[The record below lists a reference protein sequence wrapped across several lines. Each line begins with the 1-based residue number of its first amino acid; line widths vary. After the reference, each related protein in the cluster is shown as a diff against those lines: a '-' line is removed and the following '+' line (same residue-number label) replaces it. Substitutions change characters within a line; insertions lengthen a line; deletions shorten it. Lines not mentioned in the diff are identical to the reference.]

1 MVHINPP
8 HLHCHQPWMGPWEGI
23 LTALLLPF
31 SPPLPLQP
39 HLCIQQMM
47 SLTSVAFQCPSDKI
61 RLPSR
66 SCMVWPPASAPTSFS
81 SKKLSTSFS
90 FFHLQHLCL
99 PLLPSQLLRG
109 WGLPQRGRAGS
120 HPHLFFLPCHAGSS
134 FPNQG
139 SNLHPLQWEHGILTT
154 R

>member
-23 LTALLLPF
+23 LTALLLQF

-120 HPHLFFLPCHAGSS
+120 HPHLFFFTLSCRIFIPQPGIKPAPPAVGAWN
-134 FPNQG
+134 PN
-139 SNLHPLQWEHGILTT
+139 H
-154 R
+154 